1 MGNGDVVVVVDVMR
15 ARGRFVR
22 DRRVR
27 KSTELF
33 RIHPC
38 GIGLLCGIESSVGK
52 KRCVLTPQA
61 MRWGN
66 WILCCLDLALILR
79 AASEECKEQ
88 ISHEEMI
95 QSSFHR
101 GVHAQYHL
109 FDYSLALKE
118 YETAAILLENLS
130 SCPQIDCSGM
140 LNDLGV
146 LKRNQGDLVNAEKA
160 FLHAMKYSSSSLF
173 PLANLAGIK
182 SLQNDYHAA
191 ANYYL
196 QATQSPE
203 VTPEILYNYA
213 VFL

>member
-1 MGNGDVVVVVDVMR
+1 MGVTSLLEGS
-15 ARGRFVR
+15 A
-22 DRRVR
+22 
-27 KSTELF
+27 TEIDCNTEFL
-33 RIHPC
+33 
-38 GIGLLCGIESSVGK
+38 SSAGK
-52 KRCVLTPQA
+52 KLCVLQISQ
-61 MRWGN
+61 MKWMLG
-66 WILCCLDLALILR
+66 LFCLEMALILR
-79 AASEECKEQ
+79 ALSEVNKEQ
-88 ISHEEMI
+88 ISHDEEI
-95 QSSFHR
+95 LSSFHR

-130 SCPQIDCSGM
+130 SCPKIDCSGM

-146 LKRNQGDLVNAEKA
+146 LKKNQGDLVGAEKS
-160 FLHAMKYSSSSLF
+160 FLHAMKYSSSPLF
-173 PLANLAGIK
+173 PMANLAGIK
-182 SLQNDYHAA
+182 SIQNDYHAA